1 MPCNVPRDLEQRAR
15 YRSPALEDRRMR
27 MQANERKTFFLSHE
41 DRIRHATVGL
51 IPQEG
56 RRQNRGAELFCR
68 NLQRKREIEGE
79 RGRERED
86 REGCGGGGESRGYTS
101 SGTPGPRD
109 QESAPIVRARGRKD
123 GGERRLEI
131 ERNHEGWRSVW
142 YGGGDKFLR

>member
-15 YRSPALEDRRMR
+15 YRSPALEDRRAR

-68 NLQRKREIEGE
+68 NLQRTREIEGE
-79 RGRERED
+79 RGREREIEKIVEEEE
-86 REGCGGGGESRGYTS
+86 RVGIHIFWNAGAQGPGERANSEGTGAKGRRGTEVGNRTES
-101 SGTPGPRD
+101 
-109 QESAPIVRARGRKD
+109 
-123 GGERRLEI
+123 RRLEVGVV
-131 ERNHEGWRSVW
+131 RGR
-142 YGGGDKFLR
+142 R